1 MAELLASMT
10 VQMMAM
16 STAAMMVAQKV
27 SWMDMLKEHYWGAL

>member
-1 MAELLASMT
+1 MDVREAELLASMT

-27 SWMDMLKEHYWGAL
+27 S